1 MRRILVLLLAI
12 AALVVFARPA
22 LAQSKDPI
30 KIGLAAAVSG
40 GSAASGEA
48 IKRGIQI
55 AMDEINAKGGLLG
68 GRKLE
73 LVIRDDEGDPAKGVK
88 IARELVEREK
98 AVVVFGGLH
107 TTVALAQ
114 VPVWTELKHPYMGPW
129 AAGTEI
135 AQNTQKPNYVFRVSA
150 NDDYADKFMV
160 RYATEALK
168 KAKPGLLLENTAW
181 GQSNEVGL
189 NKWLGQKG
197 IKPVGIEKFNW
208 GDPDMSPQ
216 LLRLKNAG
224 ADHIIMVANA
234 PEGAQVVKS
243 RAKIGWEI
251 PMVAHWGISGGR
263 FAELTGDLSDGV
275 AFLQTYSFFGKQNER
290 GEALLKALKELKNE
304 EIARRYFIMNS
315 FDGALTILGIVIA
328 VYVSGKHESGLII
341 ISSLGAA
348 VAMAIS
354 GIWGAYSIERAE
366 RLRVLKELERHL
378 MADLEETEVEKKVNS
393 TTILVALVDGLS
405 PMLAT
410 LLIISPFI
418 ASQLGLIGAESAFY
432 YSIAIVV
439 IILFL
444 LGALVGHVAK
454 EDRVKSGAKMIL
466 AGIAVA
472 VVVFLLDLLKLLG

>member
-1 MRRILVLLLAI
+1 MRRILLLLLAI
-12 AALVVFARPA
+12 AALVVFVQPV

-48 IKRGIQI
+48 IKRGILV
-55 AMDEINAKGGLLG
+55 AVDEINAKGGLLG

-107 TTVALAQ
+107 TTVALAE

-150 NDDYADKFMV
+150 NDDYADKFLV
-160 RYATEALK
+160 RYATEDLK
-168 KAKPGLLLENTAW
+168 KSKPGLLLENTAW

-189 NKWLGQKG
+189 NKWLGQKN
-197 IKPVGIEKFNW
+197 IKPVGVEKFNW

-224 ADHIIMVANA
+224 ADHVIMVANA

-275 AFLQTYSFFGKQNER
+275 AFLQTYSFFGKQNEL
-290 GEALLKALKELKNE
+290 GQALLKSLKDKYGVKGPE
-304 EIARRYFIMNS
+304 E
-315 FDGALTILGIVIA
+315 VIA
-328 VYVSGKHESGLII
+328 PVGT
-341 ISSLGAA
+341 AN
-348 VAMAIS
+348 
-354 GIWGAYSIERAE
+354 AYDGM
-366 RLRVLKELERHL
+366 H
-378 MADLEETEVEKKVNS
+378 
-393 TTILVALVDGLS
+393 LVALAIAQAGSDDGVKVRDALEN
-405 PMLAT
+405 LKVEYK
-410 LLIISPFI
+410 
-418 ASQLGLIGAESAFY
+418 GLIKTYKRPFTPEQHDALTDDDYIMVVWKGGK
-432 YSIAIVV
+432 IVP
-439 IILFL
+439 
-444 LGALVGHVAK
+444 VAQK
-454 EDRVKSGAKMIL
+454 
-466 AGIAVA
+466 
-472 VVVFLLDLLKLLG
+472 

>member
-12 AALVVFARPA
+12 AALVVFAQPA

-107 TTVALAQ
+107 TTVALAE

-150 NDDYADKFMV
+150 NDDYADKFLV
-160 RYATEALK
+160 RYATEVLK

-224 ADHIIMVANA
+224 ADLIIMVANA

-290 GEALLKALKELKNE
+290 GEALLKALKDKYGVKGPE
-304 EIARRYFIMNS
+304 E
-315 FDGALTILGIVIA
+315 VIA
-328 VYVSGKHESGLII
+328 PVGT
-341 ISSLGAA
+341 AN
-348 VAMAIS
+348 
-354 GIWGAYSIERAE
+354 AYDGM
-366 RLRVLKELERHL
+366 H
-378 MADLEETEVEKKVNS
+378 
-393 TTILVALVDGLS
+393 LVALAIAQAGSDDGANVRDALEN
-405 PMLAT
+405 LKAEYT
-410 LLIISPFI
+410 
-418 ASQLGLIGAESAFY
+418 GLIKSYKRPFTPEQHDALTDADYIMVVWKGGK
-432 YSIAIVV
+432 IVP
-439 IILFL
+439 
-444 LGALVGHVAK
+444 VAQN
-454 EDRVKSGAKMIL
+454 
-466 AGIAVA
+466 
-472 VVVFLLDLLKLLG
+472 